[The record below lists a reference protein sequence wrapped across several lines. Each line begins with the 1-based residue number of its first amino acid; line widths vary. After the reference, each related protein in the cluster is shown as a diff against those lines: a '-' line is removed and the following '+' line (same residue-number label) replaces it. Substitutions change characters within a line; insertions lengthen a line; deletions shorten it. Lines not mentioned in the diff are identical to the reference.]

1 MIGYPLPAGL
11 FGKAGFVSGFLE
23 DEAFGGK
30 GGILERHLGKCYIGP
45 TFR

>member
-11 FGKAGFVSGFLE
+11 FEKAGLLCGFLE

-30 GGILERHLGKCYIGP
+30 GERWRRVSRNGIE
-45 TFR
+45 